1 MGIKVCCE
9 GCRRFFFKLFCLPN
23 HSRLASL
30 QLYEGLVVPVLRRQ
44 VLFSSTPIRLQ
55 PLSFFFFSDFVL
67 LLTLFISFFP
77 ASSSC
82 VLCSTHSSHFISS
95 HIYAA
100 ASCVLFIYGL
110 ERGHL
115 LLTKRFFFGAFLP
128 ALIVSRAR
136 RRTQKEGKSSWSR
149 NRCFDTLFAFFI
161 FIFLRA
167 FAFCSLLFYVARQP
181 ERLYLRQFS
190 LLATRKASAPPF
202 SPFFMTG
209 LEKKKL
215 SDCTAF
221 VFFFS
226 SSFCLSTLFV
236 CFLWSTLH
244 CGWKRIDQG
253 PRFYHT

>member
-1 MGIKVCCE
+1 MRVCIRLLYKKVKRYEMQDAWGSKCVVKAVAV
-9 GCRRFFFKLFCLPN
+9 FFFKLFCLPN

-115 LLTKRFFFGAFLP
+115 LLTKRFFLARSCLLSSFLGL
-128 ALIVSRAR
+128 AEEHKKRGKVVDLEIGVSIHYLRFLFLFSYVLLRSVRSCFTSHVSRNGFICVSFHYWPHA
-136 RRTQKEGKSSWSR
+136 KLALH
-149 NRCFDTLFAFFI
+149 LF
-161 FIFLRA
+161 
-167 FAFCSLLFYVARQP
+167 
-181 ERLYLRQFS
+181 
-190 LLATRKASAPPF
+190 PPF
-202 SPFFMTG
+202 
-209 LEKKKL
+209 L
-215 SDCTAF
+215 
-221 VFFFS
+221 
-226 SSFCLSTLFV
+226 
-236 CFLWSTLH
+236 
-244 CGWKRIDQG
+244 
-253 PRFYHT
+253 